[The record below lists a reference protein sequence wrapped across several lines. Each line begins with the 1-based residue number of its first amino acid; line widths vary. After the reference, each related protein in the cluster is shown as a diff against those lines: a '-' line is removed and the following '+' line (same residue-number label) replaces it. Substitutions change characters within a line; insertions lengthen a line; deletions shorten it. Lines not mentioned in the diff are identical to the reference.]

1 MASLRDRRRVIVAG
15 AGPVGLLTALVLASR
30 DVPVLVLE
38 AEPALTHDLRAG
50 TFHPPTLEL
59 MAPYG
64 ITDEMHRTGIRVP
77 RWQHRDRIDG
87 VIAEWDLGLIADE
100 TPYPYRFHLEQHR
113 LTPILFDRLMRFPH
127 AAVRF
132 GARVAD
138 VGQDGGKVWV
148 DAETSGEVARIEGA
162 WLVGADGGRS
172 TVRKAIGV
180 EFDGFTW
187 PERFV
192 VVSTRYDFGAH
203 GFTPNAYVA
212 DPDQWAAVF
221 KMPEAEPGGLW
232 RIAFPVP
239 PDEPD
244 DRTLSDAEVER
255 RMQYFVPRAERYAIR
270 YKSIYKVHQRVAREF
285 RRGRVLLAGDAAH
298 LNNPLGA
305 FGLNGGIHDAVNLA
319 DTLGAVCRGEADE
332 SLLDRYERQRR
343 TVNVEYVQEG
353 SIRNLR
359 TLAERDPAARKAR
372 FDELRRANA
381 DRELARAFLLQSS
394 MIASV
399 RRAAAIP

>member
-1 MASLRDRRRVIVAG
+1 MSAGRAPVIVAG
-15 AGPVGLLTALVLASR
+15 AGPVGLLTALALASR

-38 AEPALTHDLRAG
+38 AEPALAHDLRAG
-50 TFHPPTLEL
+50 TFHPPTLEM

-64 ITDEMHRTGIRVP
+64 ITEEMHRTGIEVP
-77 RWQHRDRIDG
+77 RWQHRDRREG
-87 VIAEWDLGLIADE
+87 LIAEWDLSLIADE

-113 LTPILFDRLMRFPH
+113 LTPIIFERLARLPH

-138 VGQDGGKVWV
+138 VGQDPDRVWV
-148 DAETSGEVARIEGA
+148 AVETAEGVERIEGA

-180 EFDGFTW
+180 EFEGFTW

-192 VVSTRYDFGAH
+192 VVSTRYDFAVH

-221 KMPEAEPGGLW
+221 KMPDTEPGGLW

-244 DRTLSDAEVER
+244 DVTLSEAEIER
-255 RMQYFVPRAERYAIR
+255 RMQYFVTRAERYAIR
-270 YKSIYKVHQRVAREF
+270 YKGIYKVHQRVAREF

-305 FGLNGGIHDAVNLA
+305 FGLNGGIHDAISLA
-319 DTLGAVCRGEADE
+319 DSLGAVYRGEADE
-332 SLLDRYERQRR
+332 SVLDRYVRQRR

-381 DRELARAFLLQSS
+381 DRELARQFLLQSS

>member
-1 MASLRDRRRVIVAG
+1 MRSSSQRAQVIVAG
-15 AGPVGLLTALVLASR
+15 AGPVGLLTALALASR

-38 AEPALTHDLRAG
+38 AEAALTHDLRAG
-50 TFHPPTLEL
+50 TFHPPTLEM

-64 ITDEMHRTGIRVP
+64 VTDEMHRTGIKVP
-77 RWQHRDRIDG
+77 RWQHRDRNEG
-87 VIAEWDLGLIADE
+87 VIAEWDLSLIADE

-113 LTPILFDRLMRFPH
+113 LTPILFDRLMRLPH

-132 GARVAD
+132 GARVVDVAQDAD
-138 VGQDGGKVWV
+138 RVSVS
-148 DAETSGEVARIEGA
+148 AETTDGVERFEGA

-172 TVRKAIGV
+172 AVRKAIGV
-180 EFDGFTW
+180 EFEGFTW

-221 KMPEAEPGGLW
+221 KMPDAEPGGLW

-244 DRTLSDAEVER
+244 EVTLSEAEVER

-270 YKSIYKVHQRVAREF
+270 YKSIYKVHQRVAKDF

-305 FGLNGGIHDAVNLA
+305 FGLNGGIHDAINLA
-319 DTLGAVCRGEADE
+319 GKLGDVCRGEAGE
-332 SLLDRYERQRR
+332 SVLDRYVRQRR
-343 TVNVEYVQEG
+343 SVNVEYVQEG

-372 FDELRRANA
+372 FDELRRANV
-381 DRELARAFLLQSS
+381 DPQLARQFLLQSS

>member
-1 MASLRDRRRVIVAG
+1 MDARGRVIVAG
-15 AGPVGLLTALVLASR
+15 AGPVGLLTALALASR

-38 AEPALTHDLRAG
+38 AEAALTRDLRAG
-50 TFHPPTLEL
+50 TFHPPTLEM

-64 ITDEMHRTGIRVP
+64 ITDEMHRTGIKVP
-77 RWQHRDRIDG
+77 RWQHRDRNEG
-87 VIAEWDLGLIADE
+87 VIAEWDLSLIADE

-113 LTPILFDRLMRFPH
+113 LTPIIFDRLLRLPH

-132 GARVAD
+132 GARVVDVIQDAD
-138 VGQDGGKVWV
+138 RVSVA
-148 DAETSGEVARIEGA
+148 AETTDGVERFEGE

-172 TVRKAIGV
+172 AVRRAIGV
-180 EFDGFTW
+180 EFEGFTW

-221 KMPEAEPGGLW
+221 KMPDAEPGGLW
-232 RIAFPVP
+232 RVAFPVP
-239 PDEPD
+239 ADEPD
-244 DRTLSDAEVER
+244 EVTLSAAEIER
-255 RMQYFVPRAERYAIR
+255 RMQYFVPRAEAYAIR
-270 YKSIYKVHQRVAREF
+270 YKSIYKVHQRVAKAF
-285 RRGRVLLAGDAAH
+285 RQGRVLLAGDAAH

-305 FGLNGGIHDAVNLA
+305 FGLNGGIHDAINLA
-319 DTLGAVCRGEADE
+319 DKLGDVCRGEADE
-332 SLLDRYERQRR
+332 SLLDRYVRQRR
-343 TVNVEYVQEG
+343 TVNVEYVQDG

-359 TLAERDPAARKAR
+359 TLAERDPGVRKAR
-372 FDELRRANA
+372 FDELRRTNA
-381 DRELARAFLLQSS
+381 DPQLARQFLLQSS

-399 RRAAAIP
+399 RRAAAIA